1 MKIKISS
8 VLKTIIITILY
19 ILIFNV
25 EINEYTNTVNAILTL
40 IVSGILV
47 YKTRLNPLLVIVSIF
62 IF

>member
-47 YKTRLNPLLVIVSIF
+47 YKTR
-62 IF
+62 

>member
-25 EINEYTNTVNAILTL
+25 KINEYTNTVNAILTL

-47 YKTRLNPLLVIVSIF
+47 YKTRLNPLLVIVSIR
-62 IF
+62 